1 MRIISWIIILVFA
14 FWGCSSSQ
22 KLADYTPVLTTYTFD
37 EIESRVQDEA
47 KPIAIFLYTSWC
59 SFCKNMEVN
68 TLTDPEVISLLND
81 SFYYI
86 PFDGEYPGNVNLR
99 GNVYSFKPTG
109 RNTGT
114 HELAQAIG
122 SVDGLLSYPT
132 WILMNPTFELIF
144 QHNAFMSAS
153 DLKEVLRSAIQ

>member
-1 MRIISWIIILVFA
+1 MNRISWITFLVLP
-14 FWGCSSSQ
+14 FWGCSSAQ
-22 KLADYTPVLTTYTFD
+22 KLADYAPVLTTYTFD
-37 EIESRVQDEA
+37 EIESRVHDEA

-86 PFDGEYPGNVNLR
+86 PFDGEYPESVNFR
-99 GNVYSFKPTG
+99 GDIYSFKPTG

-122 SVDGLLSYPT
+122 SVDGRLSYPT
-132 WILMNPTFELIF
+132 LILMNPASELIF
-144 QHNAFMSAS
+144 QHHAFMNAH
-153 DLKEVLRSAIQ
+153 DLKQVLRAAIR